1 MSKGNENS
9 NSKRCLHCHIHRRIF
24 YNSQNMETTL
34 VPVDRR
40 MDKEFVIH
48 MRACTHT
55 HTHTHVGTVEYYSA
69 VKNQGSPTICDNMDG
84 PCRHAR

>member
-1 MSKGNENS
+1 
-9 NSKRCLHCHIHRRIF
+9 
-24 YNSQNMETTL
+24 METTL